1 MHLQTSHQLS
11 LEEVFKLN
19 LESVNYL
26 FVNDNQKQGV
36 YNMMVSW
43 YYRYGEENEKKNV
56 PSLVGGGKCKFM
68 VLNHSKNSDN
78 IKSTTANEVKELCN
92 KIRGQKCDSH
102 Y

>member
-26 FVNDNQKQGV
+26 FVNGNQKQVV
-36 YNMMVSW
+36 YNVMVSW
-43 YYRYGEENEKKNV
+43 YYHYVKENEKKNV
-56 PSLVGGGKCKFM
+56 PSLVGDRKCKFM
-68 VLNHSKNSDN
+68 VLNYTKNSDN
-78 IKSTTANEVKELCN
+78 VNTTAGIEVKELCN